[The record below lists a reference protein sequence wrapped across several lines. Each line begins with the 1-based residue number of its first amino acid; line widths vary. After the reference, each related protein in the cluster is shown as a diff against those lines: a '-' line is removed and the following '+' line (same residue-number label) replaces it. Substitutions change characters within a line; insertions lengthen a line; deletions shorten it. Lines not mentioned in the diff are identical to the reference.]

1 MPMEGLM
8 KGTPTKRSMQQRVQH
23 GSAMKHTFEKNSSV
37 DSSEDTSVQQW
48 KEYATRHNTT
58 H

>member
-1 MPMEGLM
+1 MEGLM